1 MKLSPYDASRVV
13 EEVSG
18 ENALAKLPKL
28 RLDVFD
34 YDKFSKNDFMG
45 QKTFSDNE
53 MLQILFEQ
61 NDEPVRNF
69 GLEPKKARGVLGMK
83 LGLVKKD
90 KEESQTKEATR

>member
-69 GLEPKKARGVLGMK
+69 CLEPKKARGVLGMK